1 MLRRAVPLLAA
12 GTLLLAACAGGPS
25 PRSTASRA
33 AAPSAGVVAT
43 PSATPAPVKS
53 PPSNQA
59 DAPTGDWT
67 TYHRDNARTGNAR
80 TGNDSTAVRPDR
92 LTVAWSAKLDG
103 AVYGQ
108 PLVVGEA
115 ILAATESDTIYALD
129 AASGRVRWQQH
140 VGEPVRRST
149 LPCGDIDPLGITGTM
164 VYDPASQLV
173 FAVAE
178 VAGPHHD
185 LVGID
190 VTTGQ
195 VRVRRGID
203 PPTDNPKVLQQ
214 RAALALSSGRVYV
227 AYGGLYGDCG
237 DYHGW
242 VLASAADG
250 HGPVLSYRVPTTREG
265 GIWAP
270 SGPAVDTAGNLY
282 VAVGNG
288 ESTKTYDGSESVVK
302 LSADLAKLDLFAPAS
317 WAQENATDTDL
328 GSTGPALL
336 PDGLVFIAGKSGT
349 GYVLRADRLGGIG
362 GAAASAPVC
371 TSFGGTA
378 LLDRTLFVPCRDG
391 VRSVTIGPDGGIAV
405 GWHAAA
411 SVDGS
416 PVVGAGVVWAIDT
429 RGGVLHALDP
439 ATGRSIATQ
448 QVGAVPHF
456 ASPTLTA
463 GQVLIGTM
471 DGVVAIGAG

>member
-1 MLRRAVPLLAA
+1 
-12 GTLLLAACAGGPS
+12 
-25 PRSTASRA
+25 
-33 AAPSAGVVAT
+33 
-43 PSATPAPVKS
+43 
-53 PPSNQA
+53 
-59 DAPTGDWT
+59 
-67 TYHRDNARTGNAR
+67 
-80 TGNDSTAVRPDR
+80 
-92 LTVAWSAKLDG
+92 
-103 AVYGQ
+103 
-108 PLVVGEA
+108 
-115 ILAATESDTIYALD
+115 
-129 AASGRVRWQQH
+129 
-140 VGEPVRRST
+140 
-149 LPCGDIDPLGITGTM
+149 
-164 VYDPASQLV
+164 
-173 FAVAE
+173 
-178 VAGPHHD
+178 
-185 LVGID
+185 
-190 VTTGQ
+190 
-195 VRVRRGID
+195 
-203 PPTDNPKVLQQ
+203 
-214 RAALALSSGRVYV
+214 
-227 AYGGLYGDCG
+227 
-237 DYHGW
+237 
-242 VLASAADG
+242 
-250 HGPVLSYRVPTTREG
+250 
-265 GIWAP
+265 
-270 SGPAVDTAGNLY
+270 
-282 VAVGNG
+282 
-288 ESTKTYDGSESVVK
+288 VVK